1 MRARGRS
8 TATRRPPRV
17 TEPRPLPWRTAARSG
32 SCLPFGPAT
41 PAISASNIACITA
54 IPAATLIAN
63 NPSRAAPAISAIA
76 SWISSG
82 RSGNT
87 DGIGRVSET
96 NSRYGLHGGPFLLRV
111 YLVVHPKTYHQA
123 GLR

>member
-8 TATRRPPRV
+8 TATLRPPRV
-17 TEPRPLPWRTAARSG
+17 TEPRPLPWRTAARPG
-32 SCLPFGPAT
+32 SCLPFGPHAS
-41 PAISASNIACITA
+41 AISASNIAGITA

-63 NPSRAAPAISAIA
+63 SPSRAAPAISAIA
-76 SWISSG
+76 SPISSG

-87 DGIGRVSET
+87 TASVVSARRT
-96 NSRYGLHGGPFLLRV
+96 VGTVFMAVPSFWV